1 VEIPRLRAAVF
12 KALKERGMRREIE
25 RLREEAGRPLGI
37 EGIVGSSAR
46 WKRFCGRSAWS
57 LRPG

>member
-1 VEIPRLRAAVF
+1 
-12 KALKERGMRREIE
+12 MRREIE

-37 EGIVGSSAR
+37 EGIVGSSRAMEEVLR
-46 WKRFCGRSAWS
+46 KIAWS